1 MGYGYVRH
9 DLWKIQRNLF
19 SQGEK
24 KIKQNKEKTEDGED
38 EETQMA

>member
-24 KIKQNKEKTEDGED
+24 KIKQKEKTEDGED